1 MRAWLPAA
9 LASGFFAGL
18 TAVLGK
24 AGVSGLDPDFAT
36 MIRSV
41 VILLLTAGIVC
52 ARGAWRSSELT
63 SRGVVFIALSG
74 VATGLSWLFYYRALR
89 WGPATKVVPVDK
101 LSLAVA
107 MVLSVIFLGEH
118 PSWRVVGGA
127 ALILAGTVL
136 VATA

>member
-1 MRAWLPAA
+1 LKGWLPYA
-9 LASGFFAGL
+9 LASAFFAGL

-24 AGVSGLDPDFAT
+24 AGVTSLDPDFAT

-41 VILLLTAGIVC
+41 VILLLTAGIVG
-52 ARGAWRSSELT
+52 ARGAWRSSDLT
-63 SRGVVFIALSG
+63 ARGVVFIALSG

-89 WGPATKVVPVDK
+89 VGPASKVVPVDK

-107 MVLSVIFLGEH
+107 MVLAVVFLGEL
-118 PSWRVVGGA
+118 PSWRAVGGA
-127 ALILAGTVL
+127 ALILAGTLL